1 MSTNGVITPA
11 SGPPSSI
18 GDYKSTWGVSEQ
30 YIVTLSVSGKG
41 GLSENISTSID
52 ETFSINLGSQWAAP
66 FENVIQEA
74 VTAAAGKGGVLGK
87 TAAASQV
94 VSTVFGIPAK
104 SRYTSAQV
112 WQGSDPIHLT
122 IPFTFIAIKDAKTD
136 VRDKVLKLLK
146 MVAPSSA
153 GGLLFA
159 PGPTLMSAALS
170 GRDITLRVGTFLE
183 LKNCI
188 ITDVQCQFDNMMG
201 HDGIPL
207 KAKVNVDVKSF
218 FSCFTTQ
225 DLDALFKQGGEGS
238 GIGAVGTVMELAK
251 RLTGG

>member
-1 MSTNGVITPA
+1 MPEISPA

-30 YIVTLSVSGKG
+30 YIVTLSTGGEG
-41 GLSENISTSID
+41 GLGDSISTSID

-66 FENVIQEA
+66 FENLAQEA
-74 VTAAAGKGGVLGK
+74 LDAAKGKGGTLGK
-87 TAAASQV
+87 TAVGAQV
-94 VSTVFGIPAK
+94 ISTIFGIPAK

-112 WQGSDPIHLT
+112 WQGSDPMHLT
-122 IPFTFIAIKDAKTD
+122 IPFTFVAVKDAKKD
-136 VRDKVLKLLK
+136 VKDKVLKLLK

-159 PGPTLMSAALS
+159 PGPTLASAVLG
-170 GRDITLRVGTFLE
+170 GRDITVKIGTFLE

-188 ITDVQCQFDNMMG
+188 VTDVQCQFDSIMG

-225 DLDALFKQGGEGS
+225 DLDQLFKNGGSGS
-238 GIGAVGTVMELAK
+238 GIGFMGTIAEIVKRVG
-251 RLTGG
+251 GG